1 MAYWW
6 DDNTNERYWV
16 EIRGIPGIGT
26 SLDCP
31 DHQMNSDG
39 SHGRNTWYELVH
51 SVRKGEVI
59 YHYNERERRF
69 VGRSVAAS
77 NAEHDTSNHAYHVDL
92 EDFKPIAASID
103 LAYLRQRS
111 ATLHRLRQELQAAHA
126 DDTIYT
132 PFQFR
137 GASLYGMM
145 SNYFAKLPRDVVL
158 ELFGP
163 DGLAEGALPLA
174 EDGQQSTRDE
184 GDGDVDPGTPL
195 GSFLHPFKPKADS
208 DYMSDVVG
216 GRRKRSRRHER
227 LINDCAAWLA
237 ANGYEPMCN
246 AAVDLGLDD
255 PAVIIEGKTI
265 AAAWAP
271 PVRQAVSQLYE
282 YRYFKVASPDSG
294 LIFLSEKMVPASWV
308 SYLEKDRAIGVM
320 WPSKSSYHVSPV
332 ARRALRL

>member
-6 DDNTNERYWV
+6 DDDTNERYWV

-26 SLDCP
+26 SLECP
-31 DHQMNSDG
+31 DHQINSDG

-51 SVRKGEVI
+51 SVRKGQIV
-59 YHYNERERRF
+59 YHYNEREQRF

-77 NAEHDTSNHAYHVDL
+77 DAEHVKSDRAYVVDL
-92 EDFKPIAASID
+92 EDFRPIAASID
-103 LAYLRQRS
+103 LAYMRNRS
-111 ATLHRLRQELQAAHA
+111 ATLYRLRQELKMAHP

-137 GASLYGMM
+137 GSGLYGMM
-145 SNYFAKLPRDVVL
+145 SNYFAKLPRNVVL

-174 EDGQQSTRDE
+174 EDAQQPPRDE

-208 DYMSDVVG
+208 DYMSNVVG
-216 GRRKRSRRHER
+216 GRQRRSRRHER

-237 ANGYEPMCN
+237 AQGYEPMRN

-265 AAAWAP
+265 GVAWAA

-282 YRYFKVASPDSG
+282 YRYFKVASPASG
-294 LIFLSEKMVPASWV
+294 LVFLSEKQVPASWV
-308 SYLEKDRAIGVM
+308 RYLEEDRAIGVM
-320 WPSKSSYHVSPV
+320 WPSKSSYQLSPS
-332 ARRALRL
+332 ARAALHL